1 MRQDKM
7 NEKIILLSEETIGK
21 IAAGEVVERPA
32 SVVKELVENSLDAG
46 SDSIEVEIERSGQ
59 NLIRVADNG
68 AGMGT
73 DDIAMAFKRHATSK
87 IKSIEDLE
95 SVITLGFRGEALAS
109 VAAVSQVDVITRKE
123 GASAGTYAYIESG
136 EVQKIRPAARDRG
149 TTIEVRNLF
158 YNVPARRKFLK
169 SESTEM
175 SEIVDVF
182 SRLSLSH
189 SNVGF
194 KLTQNGKSLLDISP
208 DLDVLGRAGVILGE
222 DVSREM
228 IPISFSREEV
238 SVEGF
243 VSAPSSTGKDR
254 KGQMFFVNG
263 RSVRSKALGDAL
275 YVSYRSLLER
285 GRFPRCVIFVSID
298 PGKIDVNVHPAKIEI
313 KFQEEANVKGVVRSA
328 IERGFNEIRISAPEL
343 EYDPSRGKDDVF
355 FPEISG
361 GGDEPLNLKKTSGN
375 QREFNYEACQP
386 SGKKHDRDD
395 PGFLSREEAG
405 KRHPASRVFQLGR
418 SYIVR
423 ILEDGLEITDQ
434 HAAHERV
441 LYEFFSKI
449 FQGNPPESQ
458 GLLFPVKVELSFSE
472 SLMMK
477 QIIPGF
483 ESLGF
488 EIESFGERSFIVR
501 AVPPILGSGQIE
513 TIVRDIVSDMSGSH
527 GADPEYMEDLVK
539 MISCRAAV
547 KAGDALSVT
556 EMEDLILQLDRC
568 ALPFTCP
575 HGRPTRIEIS
585 PKELEKRFRR
595 I

>member
-1 MRQDKM
+1 M
-7 NEKIILLSEETIGK
+7 NEKIILLSEDTIGK

-46 SDSIEVEIERSGQ
+46 ADSIEVEIERSGQ

-68 AGMGT
+68 LGMGT

-87 IKSIEDLE
+87 IKSIDDLE
-95 SVITLGFRGEALAS
+95 SIITLGFRGEALAS

-123 GASAGTYAYIESG
+123 GALAGTYAYIESG

-169 SESTEM
+169 RESTEM

-182 SRLSLSH
+182 SKLSLSH
-189 SNVGF
+189 PNTGF

-208 DLDVLGRAGVILGE
+208 DLDILGRAGVILGE
-222 DVSREM
+222 DASRDM
-228 IPISFSREEV
+228 IPILFAEEGV

-254 KGQMFFVNG
+254 KGQIFFVNG
-263 RSVRSKALGDAL
+263 RSVRSKSLSDAL

-285 GRFPRCVIFVSID
+285 GRFPRCVLFVTIS

-313 KFQEEANVKGVVRSA
+313 KFQEEGLVKGIVRAA
-328 IERGFNEIRISAPEL
+328 IESGFNEIKISASGPENDL
-343 EYDPSRGKDDVF
+343 SRREDNVLSPG
-355 FPEISG
+355 ISG
-361 GGDEPLNLKKTSGN
+361 GGDEPSNLKETSGD
-375 QREFNYEACQP
+375 QREFDYEISSA
-386 SGKKHDRDD
+386 SGKKYDRDN
-395 PGFLSREEAG
+395 PGFLSQEDTE
-405 KRHPASRVFQLGR
+405 KRYSANRVFQLGR

-423 ILEDGLEITDQ
+423 ILEDGLEIMDQ

-441 LYEFFSKI
+441 LYEFFSKT
-449 FQGNPPESQ
+449 FQGKPPQSQ
-458 GLLFPVKVELSFSE
+458 GLLFPVKVELSVTE
-472 SLMMK
+472 SVMMK
-477 QIIPGF
+477 QMIPGF
-483 ESLGF
+483 GRLGF
-488 EIESFGERSFIVR
+488 DIETFGERSFIVR
-501 AVPPILGSGQIE
+501 AVPPVLGSRQIE
-513 TIVRDIVSDMSGSH
+513 TIVRDIVSDMSGS
-527 GADPEYMEDLVK
+527 GTLDLEYMEDLVK
-539 MISCRAAV
+539 MVSCRAAV
-547 KAGDALSVT
+547 KAGDVLSVV
-556 EMEDLILQLDRC
+556 EMENLILQLDRC